1 MKARPFLLAVALAAF
16 VLLGSALGIGWA
28 MARQSPIRLVDRP
41 LALPRAAR
49 FVPRD
54 AALSLHW
61 LVDPARLPAYAE
73 AVAPIGQRR
82 AVREGMTQLRQGV
95 FALAG
100 LDFEAEL
107 ADWLGPQVSVALLEP
122 GGSDRATGWV
132 LALASRDQDGAR
144 RFLQRFWQTRSL
156 AGTDLQ
162 ISRYRG
168 IGVISGRGALLGRDP
183 QPIATA
189 LIDDDL
195 LLLASGRGA
204 LEQALDSS
212 QLDAV
217 HQLGDPQLQ
226 AQVQELGRGVALL
239 TASPQALE
247 QWLGLPAA
255 VSQRDDLNGMVA
267 ALKPEGADLQ
277 LDGLLRFRAPV
288 VRSVRA
294 DADGHALI
302 QAAGGPA
309 EALAVLEAPA
319 NLMTTANDPLVQWLG
334 PLLRG
339 QLDQA
344 GSPAL
349 RAVAT
354 LDAGPLL
361 WERLADGWLLG
372 TDSAE
377 PEAGVVDAALQESDL
392 VRSTLEGDQGPL
404 SVWTRL
410 QRQRSHGKESLATE
424 LAVAREASDG
434 AAWWGLSL
442 QALGQR
448 RESKALRPRL
458 EQLDALAA
466 EAWAGGVGALQQL
479 ALDDQLAR
487 DQLQRWRPWTL
498 LQVVAGRS
506 LLPTVQGMAMAV
518 VPGKAVVPGEP
529 VAADSPPGSDQAS
542 ASDTLRLRA
551 HLSLG

>member
-1 MKARPFLLAVALAAF
+1 
-16 VLLGSALGIGWA
+16 
-28 MARQSPIRLVDRP
+28 
-41 LALPRAAR
+41 
-49 FVPRD
+49 
-54 AALSLHW
+54 
-61 LVDPARLPAYAE
+61 
-73 AVAPIGQRR
+73 
-82 AVREGMTQLRQGV
+82 
-95 FALAG
+95 
-100 LDFEAEL
+100 
-107 ADWLGPQVSVALLEP
+107 
-122 GGSDRATGWV
+122 
-132 LALASRDQDGAR
+132 
-144 RFLQRFWQTRSL
+144 
-156 AGTDLQ
+156 
-162 ISRYRG
+162 
-168 IGVISGRGALLGRDP
+168 
-183 QPIATA
+183 
-189 LIDDDL
+189 
-195 LLLASGRGA
+195 
-204 LEQALDSS
+204 
-212 QLDAV
+212 
-217 HQLGDPQLQ
+217 
-226 AQVQELGRGVALL
+226 
-239 TASPQALE
+239 
-247 QWLGLPAA
+247 
-255 VSQRDDLNGMVA
+255 
-267 ALKPEGADLQ
+267 
-277 LDGLLRFRAPV
+277 
-288 VRSVRA
+288 VRA
-294 DADGHALI
+294 NADGHALI

-518 VPGKAVVPGEP
+518 VPGKP